1 MIVLKRF
8 RETHLKKENYLKFMK
23 LTILGTSSM
32 VPTKDRNVT
41 GIYFEHEG
49 EGMLLDCGEGT
60 QRQMSIAGIN
70 RIKVKKVLITHWHGD
85 HVSGLVGLIQTIGHG
100 AEEPELDVYGPKGSK
115 EVMHH
120 LMRSCI
126 FYNKVKI
133 NIHETDSKKITVLHE
148 NDKYRIEAIN
158 VQHSV
163 PCVAY
168 SFIIKD
174 QYNIDVAKAAKFGIK
189 PGPKM
194 GELQKKGKTVIQGK
208 TVKVEEVGTLKKG
221 KKLSFI
227 FDTRICKPC
236 FDIAENADLLICES
250 SFEQKHAERAAE
262 VKHLSTKDAAD
273 IATQANVKKL
283 LITHFSQ
290 RYKDTNTLR
299 QEITDLFPNSLVAF
313 DLMNIKV

>member
-1 MIVLKRF
+1 LPFSETFLKAIPS
-8 RETHLKKENYLKFMK
+8 LKPMK
-23 LTILGTSSM
+23 LTVLGTSSM

-41 GIYFEHEG
+41 GIYFEHKG

-100 AEEPELDVYGPKGSK
+100 AEEPELTIYGPKGSK
-115 EVMHH
+115 EVMYH
-120 LMRSCI
+120 LLRSCI

-133 NIHETDSKKITVLHE
+133 NIEEIDTKTVKTVFE
-148 NDKYRIEAIN
+148 NNDYQIQAIN

-168 SFIIKD
+168 NFIIKD
-174 QYNIDVAKAAKFGIK
+174 QYNINVAKAEKHGIK

-194 GELQKKGKTVIQGK
+194 GELQRKGKTTINGK
-208 TVKVEEVGTLKKG
+208 TIKVEDVATLKKG
-221 KKLSFI
+221 KKVAFI

-236 FDIAENADLLICES
+236 FDIAEDADLLISES
-250 SFEQKHAERAAE
+250 SFEQQHAERAAK

-273 IATQANVKKL
+273 IATQANVKQL

-290 RYKDTNTLR
+290 RYKDTQTLKK
-299 QEITDLFPNSLVAF
+299 EITDLFPNSLVAF
-313 DLMNIKV
+313 DLMNVKL

>member
-1 MIVLKRF
+1 
-8 RETHLKKENYLKFMK
+8 MK
-23 LTILGTSSM
+23 LTVLGTSSM

-41 GIYFEHEG
+41 GIYFEHKG
-49 EGMLLDCGEGT
+49 EGLLLDCGEGT

-100 AEEPELDVYGPKGSK
+100 AEEPELEIFGPEGSK

-120 LMRSCI
+120 LMNSCI

-133 NIHETDSKKITVLHE
+133 KIHEINSKNLKTVHE
-148 NDKYRIEAIN
+148 NGEYKIEAIN

-168 SFIIKD
+168 SFIVKD
-174 QYNIDVAKAAKFGIK
+174 QYNIDVNKAASLGIK

-194 GELQKKGKTVIQGK
+194 GELQKKGKTIIDGK
-208 TVKVEEVGTLKKG
+208 TVNVEEVGKLKKG
-221 KKLSFI
+221 KKVSFI

-236 FDIAENADLLICES
+236 FDISDEADLLICES
-250 SFEQKHAERAAE
+250 SFTQEHAERAAK

-283 LITHFSQ
+283 VITHFSQ
-290 RYKDTNTLR
+290 RYKDTDKLKE
-299 QEITDLFPNSLVAF
+299 EITDLFPDSIVAF
-313 DLMNIKV
+313 DLMNLKL